1 MGNNSFFLI
10 SKGFAKIDWESMDT
24 ESLFLCSRLKLSYK
38 VDMTI
43 EDVGKGLDIYKLIGY
58 MDYDKRSALCEF
70 SKHLEFSG
78 SFPCIFF
85 TYEGDYYIY
94 GLEFN
99 PGSYKVS
106 LLQSKMPYEENS
118 TKDDIK
124 KMVDTCNWYYQ
135 RL

>member
-10 SKGFAKIDWESMDT
+10 AKGFAKIDWESMDT
-24 ESLFLCSRLKLSYK
+24 ESLFLCSRLKLCYK

-43 EDVGKGLDIYKLIGY
+43 EDVGKGLDVYKLIGY
-58 MDYDKRSALCEF
+58 MNYEKRSALCEF
-70 SKHLEFSG
+70 SKHLIWSG
-78 SFPCIFF
+78 SFPSIYF

-124 KMVDTCNWYYQ
+124 KMVDTCDWYYQ
-135 RL
+135 HL